1 MKIIRRFVS
10 HPLRENVFDRNTRLE
25 KHIPRFPGAAPNSPG
40 LGAPVTPALASQVDA
55 SGLAGPVFAQG
66 AQGGVGAG
74 GSGAFGL
81 QAVDVVLSSAQIL
94 ALLGTPI
101 TLVPAPAPGFTVVPK
116 SIKIIVF
123 QGSAAYTDAG
133 GAVQIIVGGRVYAL
147 ASNAVFTQAGASPN
161 RQILDTVLTG
171 VVGASGNPP
180 SDDGV
185 ACQIN
190 KITNNFAA
198 GNGTAK
204 VTLYYTVEPTT

>member
-1 MKIIRRFVS
+1 MKRTNI
-10 HPLRENVFDRNTRLE
+10 FDRNTRLE
-25 KHIPRFPGAAPNSPG
+25 KHVPRPPSTSAPAQPQLGTASPALTALDASGVSGPIFAGGAAP
-40 LGAPVTPALASQVDA
+40 
-55 SGLAGPVFAQG
+55 
-66 AQGGVGAG
+66 GGVG

-101 TLVPAPAPGFTVVPK
+101 TLVPAPNPGFTVAPK
-116 SIKIIVF
+116 FVKIILF
-123 QGSAAYTDAG
+123 QGSAAYTDVG
-133 GAVQIIVGGRVYAL
+133 GAVQVIVGGRVYAL

-161 RQILDTVLTG
+161 RQILHTALTG

-204 VTLYYTVEPTT
+204 VTLYYVVEPTT